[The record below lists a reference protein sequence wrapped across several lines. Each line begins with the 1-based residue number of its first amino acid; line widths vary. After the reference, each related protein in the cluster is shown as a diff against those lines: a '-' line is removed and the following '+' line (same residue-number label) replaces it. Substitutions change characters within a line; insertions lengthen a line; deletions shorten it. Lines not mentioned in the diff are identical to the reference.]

1 MRYVPAAREKE
12 FISYRNEAKRSY
24 KLFVIKWGDIHMI
37 SIKKKDNTDMHDLT
51 DKDFYQQACEYF
63 YYHAEQR
70 TTMINYFIAVFGA
83 GIALYGNVIGSNPVA
98 GLLISAFLLAIS
110 ILFCSIDLRNKF
122 DVKHSQNVITQIE
135 HDYGM
140 DLLKTKD
147 AEYVYGVFSNED
159 NTFKYYG
166 REHRKEDCGKDYKKL
181 RKLQSRIKWLKRLKV
196 SKKYIN
202 RLENQLKSDAKAYL
216 NDDKTISYNEFMK
229 SLKERSIRSLSK
241 SIKLMYYL
249 CMVASIGGMCW
260 AAWDAGYVRL
270 IINLFVKCFS

>member
-1 MRYVPAAREKE
+1 
-12 FISYRNEAKRSY
+12 
-24 KLFVIKWGDIHMI
+24 
-37 SIKKKDNTDMHDLT
+37 MHDLT

-83 GIALYGNVIGSNPVA
+83 GIALYGNVIKDNPVA

-122 DVKHSQNVITQIE
+122 DVKHSQSVISQIE

-140 DLLKTKD
+140 DLLKNDD

-159 NTFKYYG
+159 STFKYYG
-166 REHRKEDCGKDYKKL
+166 REHRKEDCGEEYKNL
-181 RKLQSRIKWLKRLKV
+181 RKLYHKIEKLKKKKKNPVYIKKLED
-196 SKKYIN
+196 
-202 RLENQLKSDAKAYL
+202 RLETDVKSYLK
-216 NDDKTISYNEFMK
+216 DDNSISYNEFMN

-249 CMVASIGGMCW
+249 CMIVSGAGIFW
-260 AAWDAGYVRL
+260 AIWEAGLSVFV
-270 IINLFVKCFS
+270 IDLFLKIWHIFC